1 MLDRPE
7 TIERLREALISVE
20 RSRRRERELRAAE
33 SCLLDVARVLALAEH
48 PYETFSLLINALRDV
63 LPFQDA
69 AVLVRSDDGALRAA
83 ARTSAW
89 LAALRLGP
97 GRMVSRVARG
107 EIVVLYDAAMVP
119 EWREQPEEVR
129 ARASSVIHV
138 PLRTSTVA
146 PVVFVCTHEDRTRFE
161 QRHIQ
166 IAKRLV
172 PLAEPILRK
181 LDLRVLP
188 RPANQAGRRALAH

>member
-1 MLDRPE
+1 MLDRPD
-7 TIERLREALISVE
+7 TVERLREALISLE

-33 SCLLDVARVLALAEH
+33 SCLVDVARVLALAEH
-48 PYETFSLLINALRDV
+48 PYETFSLLIDALRDV

-69 AVLVRSDDGALRAA
+69 AILVRSEEGALRPA

-89 LAALRLGP
+89 LSALRLGP
-97 GRMVSRVARG
+97 GRMVTRVARG
-107 EIVVLYDAAMVP
+107 EIVVLYDAAAVP
-119 EWREQPEEVR
+119 EWRDQPEEVR

-138 PLRTSTVA
+138 PLRTSPVA
-146 PVVFVCTHEDRTRFE
+146 PVVFVCTHEERARFE

-166 IAKRLV
+166 VARRLV

-188 RPANQAGRRALAH
+188 RPANEAGRQAIAH

>member
-33 SCLLDVARVLALAEH
+33 SCLVDVARVLVLADH
-48 PYETFSLLINALRDV
+48 PYETFSLLIDVLRDV

-69 AVLVRSDDGALRAA
+69 AVLVRSDDGALRPA

-89 LAALRLGP
+89 LSALRLDR

-107 EIVVLYDAAMVP
+107 EIVVLYRADLVP
-119 EWREQPEEVR
+119 EWRDQSEEVR
-129 ARASSVIHV
+129 ARASSVIHL
-138 PLRTSTVA
+138 PLRTGAS
-146 PVVFVCTHEDRTRFE
+146 PVVFVCTHEERARFE
-161 QRHIQ
+161 QRHLQ
-166 IAKRLV
+166 VARRLV

-181 LDLRVLP
+181 LDLRLLP
-188 RPANQAGRRALAH
+188 RPANEAGRQAMAH